1 MWKNSLILLFLVV
14 CWQTIFAQKTI
25 LQEGDLFFVSVDCG
39 AMCDAINAVTIGYDN
54 QKFNHVGLLVK
65 RNNQWMILEAVS
77 AGVVYTPFEEF
88 VGRAKDIYQ
97 GRLKPVHQH
106 LIPEALV
113 FAEKCVGMPYDESF
127 EYGNDAY
134 YCSELIYDAYK
145 FSNQNRTFFELH
157 PMTFKEPTSQEFFPV
172 WVDYFE
178 ELHLPIPEGK
188 LGCNPGGMSWDDKL
202 DVWVF
207 EK

>member
-1 MWKNSLILLFLVV
+1 MWKNSLILLFFVF
-14 CWQTIFAQKTI
+14 CWQTIFAQKTT

-65 RNNQWMILEAVS
+65 CNNQWMILEAVS

-97 GRLKPVHQH
+97 GRLKPVYQH

-113 FAEKCVGMPYDESF
+113 FAEKCVGMPYDEAF

-145 FSNQNRTFFELH
+145 FSNQNRAFFELH

-172 WVDYFE
+172 WVDFLRNCIYRFPRE
-178 ELHLPIPEGK
+178 
-188 LGCNPGGMSWDDKL
+188 N
-202 DVWVF
+202 WVAILV
-207 EK
+207 E